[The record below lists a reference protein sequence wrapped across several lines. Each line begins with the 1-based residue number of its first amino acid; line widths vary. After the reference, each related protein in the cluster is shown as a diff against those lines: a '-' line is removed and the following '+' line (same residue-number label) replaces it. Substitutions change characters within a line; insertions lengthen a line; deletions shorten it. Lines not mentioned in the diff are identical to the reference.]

1 MTTPRRHYGWA
12 STIKD
17 FLNTPNSVIQSQ
29 LESHLVGL
37 LGFNSASGLQ
47 TSAWEEELTLVQI
60 ALREVS
66 IARADLLDWAVIFE
80 YELPLEGG
88 RRPDVIVLGHEAI
101 YILEFKQDHLIQRS
115 AIDQV
120 SAYGRDISEYQSE
133 SHGKKVFSCL
143 IPTRSSDL
151 LYIEDSVHIISP
163 NRIAAFLDQALAGT
177 PIDHKKWVNSDYAPL
192 PTLIAAAKMIFNHER
207 LPAIKR
213 AESLGVGKAVERL
226 NQISEDAKKEGWK
239 TLAFV
244 AGVPG
249 AGKTLVGLQYVYEK
263 SHENGSAV
271 FLSGNGPLVEVLS
284 DALKSKVFV
293 KDLHAFVKSYGLT
306 EKTPLQHVVVFDEA
320 QRAWDAAYMSFKG
333 KGDLSE
339 PEILVSVGER
349 IPGWASLVGLI
360 GHGQEINS
368 GEEAGMEGWNA
379 ALDSKSTTDWKIF
392 TPPRYAKNFPNKN
405 VVEMPDL
412 DLTKTLR
419 SRQAEFLHE
428 WVGNMLEGKL
438 SAAAKIADAM
448 RGQSYPI
455 FMTRNLDQAKNYLH
469 SRYENHPTSRYG
481 MLASAKDKTLSGLGI
496 PNSFQETR
504 VMKIARWYNSG
515 LEDEKS
521 CKQLKSV
528 MTEFGCQG
536 LELDMALMVW
546 GDDYLWNGV
555 EWNERYSR
563 TPFPQR
569 DQHQIR
575 LNSYRVLLTRSR
587 DGLLIHLPQL
597 DKFDKTEEALLA
609 AGVRFLPESIDLS
622 MVS

>member
-1 MTTPRRHYGWA
+1 MTEPRRHFGWA
-12 STIKD
+12 SSFKD
-17 FLNTPNSVIQSQ
+17 FLNTPNSVVQSQ

-47 TSAWEEELTLVQI
+47 ISAWEEELTLVQI

-66 IARADLLDWAVIFE
+66 ISRPDLLDWSVVFE

-101 YILEFKQDHLIQRS
+101 YILEFKQDHQIQRS

-120 SAYGRDISEYQSE
+120 SAYGRDIAEYHSE
-133 SHGKKVFSCL
+133 SHGKNVYSCL

-151 LYIEDSVHIISP
+151 LYEEDSVHVISP
-163 NRIAAFLDQALAGT
+163 NRISAFLDLAEGGS
-177 PIDHKKWVNSDYAPL
+177 PLDQDKWINGDYAPL

-226 NQISEDAKKEGWK
+226 NEISEDAKRDGSK

-249 AGKTLVGLQYVYEK
+249 AGKTLVALQYVYEK
-263 SHENGSAV
+263 SHESGSAV

-293 KDLHAFVKSYGLT
+293 KDLHAFVKTYGLT
-306 EKTPLQHVVVFDEA
+306 SKTPLQHVVVFDEA
-320 QRAWDAAYMSFKG
+320 QRAWDAAYMNFKG

-339 PEILVSVGER
+339 PEILVSIGER
-349 IPGWASLVGLI
+349 IPDWASLVGLI

-368 GEEAGMEGWNA
+368 GEEAGMEGWNS
-379 ALDSKSTTDWKIF
+379 ALDSKSTSDWKIF
-392 TPPRYAKNFPNKN
+392 APPRYAKVFPNKD
-405 VVEMPDL
+405 VTEVPDL

-419 SRQAEFLHE
+419 SRQAEFLHD
-428 WVGNMLEGKL
+428 WVGNMLEGRL
-438 SAAAKIADAM
+438 SAAAKIADSM

-455 FMTRNLDQAKNYLH
+455 FLTRDLGQAKSYLH
-469 SRYENHPTSRYG
+469 ARYENHPTSRYG

-496 PNSFQETR
+496 PNSFQETKI
-504 VMKIARWYNSG
+504 MKIARWYNSG
-515 LEDEKS
+515 LEDERS
-521 CKQLKSV
+521 CKQLNSV

-546 GDDYLWNGV
+546 GDDFLWNGI
-555 EWNERYSR
+555 EWKARLAR
-563 TPFPQR
+563 TQFPQQ

-587 DGLLIHLPQL
+587 DGLLIHIPQME
-597 DKFDKTEEALLA
+597 KFDKTEEALLA
-609 AGVRFLPESIDLS
+609 SGVRFLPDAIKLS
-622 MVS
+622 QVS

>member
-1 MTTPRRHYGWA
+1 M
-12 STIKD
+12 
-17 FLNTPNSVIQSQ
+17 NTPNSVVQSH
-29 LESHLVGL
+29 LESHLTGL
-37 LGFNSASGLQ
+37 LGFNSSSGKQ
-47 TSAWEEELTLVQI
+47 ASAWEEELNLVQI

-66 IARADLLDWAVIFE
+66 ISRPDLLDWSVVLE

-88 RRPDVIVLGHEAI
+88 RRPDVIVLGHETI
-101 YILEFKQDHLIQRS
+101 YIFEFKQDHQIQRS
-115 AIDQV
+115 ALDQV
-120 SAYGRDISEYQSE
+120 SAYGRDIAEYHSE
-133 SHGKKVFSCL
+133 SHEKKVFSCL
-143 IPTRSSDL
+143 IPTRSLDL
-151 LYIEDSVHIISP
+151 LYEEDSVHIISP
-163 NRIAAFLDQALAGT
+163 NRISAFLDLAQSGI
-177 PIDHKKWVNSDYAPL
+177 PIDRETWLNGDYAPL

-226 NQISEDAKKEGWK
+226 KEISENAKKEGCK

-263 SHENGSAV
+263 SHESGSAV

-293 KDLHAFVKSYGLT
+293 KDLHAFVKTYGLT
-306 EKTPLQHVVVFDEA
+306 LKTPLQHVVVFDEA
-320 QRAWDAAYMSFKG
+320 QRAWDAAYMEFKG
-333 KGDLSE
+333 KGNLSE
-339 PEILVSVGER
+339 PEILISIGER
-349 IPGWASLVGLI
+349 IPNWASLVGLI

-368 GEEAGMEGWNA
+368 GEEAGMEGWNS
-379 ALDSKSTTDWKIF
+379 ALDSKATSDWKIF
-392 TPPRYAKNFPNKN
+392 APPRYSNIFQNKD
-405 VVEMPDL
+405 VTEVPDL

-428 WVGNMLEGKL
+428 WVGNMLEGRL
-438 SAAAKIADAM
+438 ASAAKIADSM

-455 FMTRNLDQAKNYLH
+455 FLTRNLEQAKKYLH
-469 SRYENHPTSRYG
+469 ARYENHPTSRYG
-481 MLASAKDKTLSGLGI
+481 MLASAKDKSLSALGI
-496 PNSFQETR
+496 PNSFQETK

-515 LEDEKS
+515 VEDEKS
-521 CKQLKSV
+521 CKQLNSV

-536 LELDMALMVW
+536 LELDMALMIW
-546 GDDYLWNGV
+546 GDDFLWNGN
-555 EWNERYSR
+555 EWKARLAR
-563 TPFPQR
+563 TQFPQH

-597 DKFDKTEEALLA
+597 ELFDKTEEALLA
-609 AGVRFLPESIDLS
+609 AGVRFLPESLELS
-622 MVS
+622 LVS